1 MRLHIMIVD
10 LLLAAIRAAN
20 NEPGAECDF
29 HTHLKRVEVAVDR
42 KADELSLAEWQ
53 EIICLSCSS

>member
-1 MRLHIMIVD
+1 MKLHTLIVD

-29 HTHLKRVEVAVDR
+29 HTHLKRVEVAVER
-42 KADELSLAEWQ
+42 KADELSPGEWQ
-53 EIICLSCSS
+53 DLICLSCSS